1 VYYIGRM
8 PIVVD
13 AHLDL
18 AYNAA
23 KGRDVTRPAVEQPA
37 DGSDIATVG
46 LPDLRRG
53 AVGLI
58 CTTVF
63 CMPSVDGQPG
73 YRSADEACAVAQ
85 KQLRWYQDCER
96 IGHLRFVRSA
106 EDLPTQPPTED
117 EPLAAIMLMEGP
129 DALRTPDD
137 LPAWFDAGLRI
148 VGLAWKR
155 TRFAGGTDAPGPLT
169 AEGAELIRHLDQFGI
184 VHDASHLADESF
196 WQAMERMQGPVMASH
211 SNCRAIVP
219 TDRQL
224 SDDMIRAI
232 VQRDGVIGINF
243 YDKFLMPPDEYGKR
257 RANLK
262 DVTRHI
268 NHICYLAGETKH
280 VAIGTDMD
288 GGLGRN
294 EIPEEIKTSA
304 DLPKLA
310 DELRREGFD
319 EPAIRGIMGENWLR
333 FFRRALPQR
342 RRGGIVPSRIR
353 PA

>member
-1 VYYIGRM
+1 MR
-8 PIVVD
+8 IVVD

-18 AYNAA
+18 AYNVSR
-23 KGRDVTRPAVEQPA
+23 GRDVLRPAAEQPV
-37 DGSDIATVG
+37 DGTDVATVG
-46 LPDLRRG
+46 LPDLKRG
-53 AVGLI
+53 GVALV
-58 CTTVF
+58 CTTIF
-63 CMPSVDGQPG
+63 CMPSYDGRSG
-73 YRSADEACAVAQ
+73 YRTGEEARAVAQ
-85 KQLRWYQDCER
+85 EQLSWYQGCER
-96 IGHLRFVRSA
+96 SGHLRFVRSA
-106 EDLPTQPPTED
+106 NELPIRPTADD
-117 EPLAAIMLMEGP
+117 EPLPAILLMEGP

-137 LPAWFDAGLRI
+137 LPGWFEAGLRI
-148 VGLAWKR
+148 VGLAWR
-155 TRFAGGTDAPGPLT
+155 QTRFAGGTDTPGPLT
-169 AEGAELIRHLDQFGI
+169 PVGAELIRHLDQFGVI
-184 VHDASHLADESF
+184 HDASHLADESF
-196 WQAMERMQGPVMASH
+196 WQFIDRASGPVMASH

-257 RANLK
+257 RASLK
-262 DVTRHI
+262 DVMRHI

-294 EIPEEIKTSA
+294 EIPEEITTSA
-304 DLPKLA
+304 DLPRLA

-333 FFRRALPQR
+333 FFRRALPA
-342 RRGGIVPSRIR
+342 S
-353 PA
+353 A

>member
-1 VYYIGRM
+1 M

-18 AYNAA
+18 AYNVAR
-23 KGRDVTRPAVEQPA
+23 GRDVLRPAAEQPA
-37 DGSDIATVG
+37 DDSYIATVG
-46 LPDLRRG
+46 LPDLKRG
-53 AVGLI
+53 GLGLI
-58 CTTVF
+58 CATVF
-63 CMPSVDGQPG
+63 CMPSYHGGAG
-73 YRSADEACAVAQ
+73 YRTVEEARAVAHE
-85 KQLRWYQDCER
+85 QLRWYQGCEKLAQ
-96 IGHLRFVRSA
+96 LRFVRSSN
-106 EDLPTQPPTED
+106 DLPSWPVAEN
-117 EPLAAIMLMEGP
+117 EPLPAIMLMEGP

-137 LPAWFDAGLRI
+137 LPGWFEAGLRI
-148 VGLAWKR
+148 VGLAWRR

-169 AEGAELIRHLDQFGI
+169 AEGVELIRHLDDFGI
-184 VHDASHLADESF
+184 IHDASHLADESF
-196 WQAMERMQGPVMASH
+196 WQFMERASGPVMASH

-224 SDDMIRAI
+224 SDDMIREI
-232 VQRDGVIGINF
+232 VKREGVIGINF

-262 DVTRHI
+262 DVMRHI
-268 NHICYLAGETKH
+268 HHICSLAGETKH

-294 EIPEEIKTSA
+294 EIPEEIATSA

-333 FFRRALPQR
+333 FFRRALP
-342 RRGGIVPSRIR
+342 
-353 PA
+353 AT